1 MSPAK
6 ETCGGAWARANA
18 GERGA
23 PPRTC
28 GDDRTPL
35 ARPARRRRGPTRA
48 HTGARDLCRRL
59 LAPLAAPPLLTF
71 LLTATACGAEAKTP
85 EAAAKA
91 FIEAAQRG
99 NTEQLLP
106 LLESAAANRLQT
118 AAERASHHVGG
129 RRTIS
134 AHEMLQVADVD
145 PMLRIARVEVI
156 SSSESAA
163 QVRLYGSQEQ
173 TAELSLVF
181 EDDAWRVQIPTP
193 PPTPPVHTP

>member
-1 MSPAK
+1 MS
-6 ETCGGAWARANA
+6 
-18 GERGA
+18 GA
-23 PPRTC
+23 P
-28 GDDRTPL
+28 
-35 ARPARRRRGPTRA
+35 
-48 HTGARDLCRRL
+48 DLCRGL
-59 LAPLAAPPLLTF
+59 LAPLAAFALLV
-71 LLTATACGAEAKTP
+71 LAATACGGEAKTP

-134 AHEMLQVADVD
+134 AHEMLQIVDVD

-163 QVRLYGSQEQ
+163 QVRLFGSQEQ

-193 PPTPPVHTP
+193 TAPVKTP